1 MQLSIV
7 TAITSLLAFTSAAT
21 VQERQHPACA
31 PYFYEGSVFPF
42 DYAWGKY
49 KLCCNYNGV
58 NSADGC
64 CDRNG
69 AGTGSGFPACVAK
82 P

>member
-58 NSADGC
+58 NSAWL
-64 CDRNG
+64 
-69 AGTGSGFPACVAK
+69 AQSLVARET
-82 P
+82 